1 MQSYLIILFLQDARY
16 PEDGGEQCEEPPADL
31 PQGPRQ
37 VVREIPGHPTHRST
51 AAQEL
56 LWGWKLL
63 GQGSCL
69 AASSSKV
76 LQLEV
81 LNTKSK
87 ATGNPAICLFLHKNI
102 STRKNK
108 KRINRGSK
116 LAAYKYQQIGSLAL
130 NHCSGSCLIW
140 TFFGGIRI
148 RSCNCRLQNPISFNN
163 LKT

>member
-1 MQSYLIILFLQDARY
+1 MKNLRQISLRDLVKWCERSLATLHTGQLQLRSCSGVGNYWDRVRVLPLPLAKFYSWKFSTPKAR
-16 PEDGGEQCEEPPADL
+16 
-31 PQGPRQ
+31 
-37 VVREIPGHPTHRST
+37 
-51 AAQEL
+51 
-56 LWGWKLL
+56 LL
-63 GQGSCL
+63 GT
-69 AASSSKV
+69 
-76 LQLEV
+76 QLYV
-81 LNTKSK
+81 W
-87 ATGNPAICLFLHKNI
+87 LFLHKNI

-140 TFFGGIRI
+140 TCFGGIRI